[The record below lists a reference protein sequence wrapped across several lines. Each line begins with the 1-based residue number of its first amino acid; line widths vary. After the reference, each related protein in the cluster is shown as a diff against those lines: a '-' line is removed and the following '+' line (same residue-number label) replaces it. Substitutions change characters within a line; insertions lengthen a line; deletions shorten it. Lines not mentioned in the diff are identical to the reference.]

1 MKLFGIAFL
10 EMSISI
16 SGFGDMAANSTFLQH
31 GHLWVGFG
39 KLALFRAYIG
49 ITYSQNEN

>member
-10 EMSISI
+10 EMFISI
-16 SGFGDMAANSTFLQH
+16 SGFGDMAANSTFLQY
-31 GHLWVGFG
+31 GHLWVVG